1 VENHY
6 KIATPKIFK
15 NSNGT
20 FHVIYLKYC
29 KIFKKK
35 WKNNSPHS
43 NTIKL
48 VLGHTFA
55 IFLQICFYEHVTNQR
70 KVLFE
75 MIIGATNHYSQITY
89 MYQIVL

>member
-1 VENHY
+1 MLFVSS
-6 KIATPKIFK
+6 IAK
-15 NSNGT
+15 NSR
-20 FHVIYLKYC
+20 KEW
-29 KIFKKK
+29 KK
-35 WKNNSPHS
+35 NSPHF

-55 IFLQICFYEHVTNQR
+55 KFLQYFFYEHVANQC

-89 MYQIVL
+89 MHQIIL